1 MLILGLTGSIASGK
15 SSASTQLR
23 RLGVPV
29 HDADAAVH
37 ALTTK
42 GGKAIA
48 AINAAFPGV
57 ISPDGVLDRGRLG
70 AIVFAD
76 PAALKRLEAILHP
89 LVIQAR
95 DRFLR
100 RWARAGAALV
110 VLDIPLLFEVGMD
123 RACDLTVTLTV
134 PPRVQEARVLRRP
147 GMTRAKLA
155 GIRARQLPDREKA
168 RLADFAIPSGA
179 GKRLVLQALRSIVR
193 LKPVRPGRK
202 RRWPPGAL
210 PRYDRKPRKSA

>member
-15 SSASTQLR
+15 SSAAAQLR

-29 HDADAAVH
+29 HDADATVH
-37 ALTTK
+37 ALTAK
-42 GGKAIA
+42 GGKAIP
-48 AINAAFPGV
+48 AIQVAFSEV

-76 PAALKRLEAILHP
+76 PSALKRLEAILHP
-89 LVIQAR
+89 LVIQDR

-100 RWARAGAALV
+100 RWARAAAALV

-123 RACDLTVTLTV
+123 KACDLTVTLTV
-134 PPRVQEARVLRRP
+134 PARVQEARVLRRP

-168 RLADFAIPSGA
+168 RLADVVIPSGA

-202 RRWPPGAL
+202 RRWPPGPL
-210 PRYDRKPRKSA
+210 PRYDSKPRTST

>member
-15 SSASTQLR
+15 SSAAAQLR

-37 ALTTK
+37 ALTAR
-42 GGKAIA
+42 GGKAIP
-48 AINAAFPGV
+48 AIDAAFPGV

-76 PAALKRLEAILHP
+76 QAALKRLEAILHP

-110 VLDIPLLFEVGMD
+110 ALDIPLLFEVDMD
-123 RACDLTVTLTV
+123 KSCDLTVTLTV
-134 PPRVQEARVLRRP
+134 PTRVQEARVLRRP
-147 GMTRAKLA
+147 GMTRARLA

-168 RLADFAIPSGA
+168 RLADIAIPSGA
-179 GKRLVLQALRSIVR
+179 GKRPVLQALRSIVR

-202 RRWPPGAL
+202 RRWPPGPL
-210 PRYDRKPRKSA
+210 PRYDSKPRKSA

>member
-15 SSASTQLR
+15 SSAAAQLR

-29 HDADAAVH
+29 HDADAAAH
-37 ALTTK
+37 ALTAK
-42 GGKAIA
+42 GGKAIP
-48 AINAAFPGV
+48 AIKAAFPEV

-76 PAALKRLEAILHP
+76 KSALKRLEAILHP

-100 RWARAGAALV
+100 RWARARAPLV
-110 VLDIPLLFEVGMD
+110 ALDIPLLFEVGMD
-123 RACDLTVTLTV
+123 KACDLTVTLSV
-134 PPRVQEARVLRRP
+134 PARVQEARVLRRP

-155 GIRARQLPDREKA
+155 GIRARQWPDREKV
-168 RLADFAIPSGA
+168 RLADIAIPSGA

-193 LKPVRPGRK
+193 LKPVRPGRR
-202 RRWPPGAL
+202 RRWPPGFL
-210 PRYDRKPRKSA
+210 PRHDRKPRTSI